1 MQRIGNFLDNHFIIT
16 SVRKLVKIFITIMF
30 ALLVLV
36 VFMQVVA
43 RFVFNDPF
51 RWSEELARY
60 LQVWMIILTS
70 SICIREGTHLAV
82 DYATHILPFVCRK
95 LLKLL
100 VLLLMMS
107 YLIVVIVYGA
117 RIVSVITRQVSP
129 AMQIPIYIVYLAV
142 PIGGSL
148 MFIEALISF
157 FKLTGAKNK
166 EDL

>member
-16 SVRKLVKIFITIMF
+16 SVRKLVEIIIIAMF
-30 ALLVLV
+30 GLLVLV
-36 VFMQVVA
+36 VFSQVIA

-82 DYATHILPFVCRK
+82 DYATHMLPFVCRK

-100 VLLLMMS
+100 ALLLMMF
-107 YLIVVIVYGA
+107 YLIIVTVYGA
-117 RIVSVITRQVSP
+117 RIVSVITGQVSP

-148 MFIEALISF
+148 MFIETLISF

>member
-1 MQRIGNFLDNHFIIT
+1 MQRIGNFLDNHFIVNSI
-16 SVRKLVKIFITIMF
+16 RKLVKIVIVTMF
-30 ALLVLV
+30 GLLVLV
-36 VFMQVVA
+36 VFSQVIA
-43 RFVFNDPF
+43 RFILNDPF

-82 DYATHILPFVCRK
+82 DYAVYALPFVYRK

-100 VLLLMMS
+100 VLLLMMF
-107 YLIVVIVYGA
+107 YLIIVIVYGA
-117 RIVSVITRQVSP
+117 RIISVITKQISP
-129 AMQIPIYIVYLAV
+129 AMQIPIYLVYLAV
-142 PIGGSL
+142 PIGGFL

-157 FKLTGAKNK
+157 FKSTGAKNK

>member
-1 MQRIGNFLDNHFIIT
+1 MQRIGNFLDNHFIVT
-16 SVRKLVKIFITIMF
+16 SVRKLVKIIIIAMF
-30 ALLVLV
+30 GLLVLV
-36 VFMQVVA
+36 VFSQVIA

-70 SICIREGTHLAV
+70 SICIRKGTHLAV
-82 DYATHILPFVCRK
+82 DFAIHAFPFVYKK

-100 VLLLMMS
+100 VLLLMMF
-107 YLIVVIVYGA
+107 YLIIVIVYGA
-117 RIVSVITRQVSP
+117 GLVSVVTIQVSP
-129 AMQIPIYIVYLAV
+129 ALLIPMYTVYLAV
-142 PIGGSL
+142 PIGGFL

-157 FKLTGAKNK
+157 LKLTGAKNN

>member
-16 SVRKLVKIFITIMF
+16 SVRKLVRIIIVVMF
-30 ALLVLV
+30 GLLVLV
-36 VFMQVVA
+36 VFGQVIA

-70 SICIREGTHLAV
+70 SICIREGIHLAV
-82 DYATHILPFVCRK
+82 DYATHALPFVFRK

-100 VLLLMMS
+100 VLLLIMF
-107 YLIVVIVYGA
+107 YLIIVIVYGA
-117 RIVSVITRQVSP
+117 KLVSVITMQVSP

-142 PIGGSL
+142 PTGGFL

-166 EDL
+166 ENL

>member
-16 SVRKLVKIFITIMF
+16 SVRKLVKIIIIVMF
-30 ALLVLV
+30 GLLVLV
-36 VFMQVVA
+36 VFGQVIA

-82 DYATHILPFVCRK
+82 DYATHTLPFVYRK

-100 VLLLMMS
+100 VLLLMVF
-107 YLIVVIVYGA
+107 YLIIVTVYGI
-117 RIVSVITRQVSP
+117 RIISVITKQVSP

-142 PIGGSL
+142 PIGGFL

>member
-16 SVRKLVKIFITIMF
+16 SVRKLVKTIIMAMF
-30 ALLVLV
+30 GLLVLV
-36 VFMQVVA
+36 VFGQVIA

-100 VLLLMMS
+100 VLLLMMF
-107 YLIVVIVYGA
+107 YLIIVIVYGA

-142 PIGGSL
+142 PIGGFL
-148 MFIEALISF
+148 MFVEALISF